1 MKKAVLFFLILS
13 LFFLFTACNDYKE
26 HSYSISAADIISG
39 EKLTIKMHVRRV
51 LVGSPTE
58 HFSVKMD
65 LKELSD
71 AIIKSDSSV
80 TTEIYQN
87 EYIVVRTES
96 NFFLLQEREQEKDAY
111 HRYTFFAPVAC
122 FDTVTP
128 QGVATMYV
136 PYHLINGVTVQ
147 YVHGTPGQYPQT
159 LECEAC
165 GTIEEF
171 IEFYRALKFC
181 DVEIGENRIVVTNT
195 GEGYYGN
202 GHRMELSF
210 YQDGKQPKVTFTIL
224 DKSV

>member
-96 NFFLLQEREQEKDAY
+96 SFFLLQEREQEKDAY

-202 GHRMELSF
+202 GHRMEL
-210 YQDGKQPKVTFTIL
+210 GRKQMLLF
-224 DKSV
+224 